1 MSIQLLDCTLR
12 DGGYVNDWNFKD
24 EVKYKLIDSLITSS
38 IEFIEIGYLNEKQ
51 GKNSNSTINK
61 DIEKVNKDLLCYDKE
76 FLIMINHGDY
86 EIKKLKE
93 FKIGEKINGI
103 RYVFKKEEIE
113 DSIKN
118 IIAIKEKGY
127 KVFVQPMQTIKYSD
141 LELLELLL
149 KVNGVGVEAVYIVDS
164 FGEMKKEDFT
174 RFFHLYAN
182 NLNQKIKIGFHSH
195 NNKQLSFSLA
205 MEFCEIKKNREII
218 IDSSCFGMGRG
229 AGNLNTELVMDY
241 LNSEYDKNYYID
253 SILEVIDDYIL
264 PIYDEKKWGYSI
276 PYFLSASYNCHPNY
290 GEFLLNKKT
299 LTMKSIRKILSKI
312 SDDKK
317 NKFDKKYIDYLYLEH
332 NSSQNNF
339 SIIRDKRFQNKKVL
353 LISPGNEVLNNL
365 SKIERL
371 IKEEEII
378 VISINHLSIYIDTE
392 YIFYSNEKRL
402 LESKIFSQNTKII
415 KSSNLNLEKYDINID
430 YKHFVTE
437 NNGLDNS
444 SLILIRF
451 LIESGIE
458 RLYIAGMDGYK
469 KNEKNYY
476 LEEFSKQY
484 TEEEVLEK
492 NRVIGEELSR
502 INSSFRLTFI
512 TPSLYQN
519 YFKKSILGV
528 IPARYKSS
536 RLEGKPLIKIK
547 GIELIKRTYNRCI
560 QSKVLDE
567 IVVATDDYRIYSFCK
582 KENINVIMTSENCV
596 TGTDRVAE
604 VSNIMDYDLYLNIQG
619 DEPII
624 DPLVFE
630 EIINEYNIHKDN
642 YVAYN
647 SYKIIEEIDEI
658 ESNTIIKVINNEFD
672 ELMYMSRYPIP
683 FNKGIGDRKYLKQ
696 VCVYGFTK
704 KALEIFSSKEKTIN
718 EKYEDIEILR
728 FLDLGYKVKMVRT
741 ETDSIAVDVSSDIK
755 KVEKY
760 LEENEIE

>member
-1 MSIQLLDCTLR
+1 MIQLLDCTLR
-12 DGGYVNDWNFKD
+12 DGGYINNWNFKD
-24 EVKYKLIDSLITSS
+24 EVKYKLIDSLITSN

-51 GKNSNSTINK
+51 GKDSNSTINK
-61 DIEKVNKDLLCYDKE
+61 DIEKVNKDLLSYDKE

-86 EIKKLKE
+86 EIEKLKE
-93 FKIGEKINGI
+93 FKIGEKVNGI

-118 IIAIKEKGY
+118 IITIKEKGY

-149 KVNGVGVEAVYIVDS
+149 KINEVGVEAVYIVDS

-253 SILEVIDDYIL
+253 SILEVVDDYIL
-264 PIYDEKKWGYSI
+264 PIYNEKKWGYSI

-290 GEFLLNKKT
+290 GEFLLTKKT

-317 NKFDKKYIDYLYLEH
+317 NKFDKEYIDYLYLEH
-332 NSSQNNF
+332 NSAQKKF
-339 SIIRDKRFQNKKVL
+339 SIIRDSRFENKRVL

-371 IKEEEII
+371 IKEEDII
-378 VISINHLSIYIDTE
+378 VISINHLSLYVNAE

-402 LESKIFSQNTKII
+402 MESKILSQNSKII
-415 KSSNLNLEKYDINID
+415 KSSNLNLEKYEINID

-451 LIESGIE
+451 LIESGVE
-458 RLYIAGMDGYK
+458 KLYIAGMDGYK

-502 INSSFRLTFI
+502 INNNFRLTFI

-567 IVVATDDYRIYSFCK
+567 IVVATDDDRIYSFCK

-647 SYKIIEEIDEI
+647 SYKIIEEIEEI

-683 FNKGIGDRKYLKQ
+683 FNKGTGVRKYLKQ

-704 KALEIFSSKEKTIN
+704 KALEIFSSREKTIN

-741 ETDSIAVDVSSDIK
+741 ETDSIAVDVSGDIK

-760 LEENEIE
+760 LEENGIE